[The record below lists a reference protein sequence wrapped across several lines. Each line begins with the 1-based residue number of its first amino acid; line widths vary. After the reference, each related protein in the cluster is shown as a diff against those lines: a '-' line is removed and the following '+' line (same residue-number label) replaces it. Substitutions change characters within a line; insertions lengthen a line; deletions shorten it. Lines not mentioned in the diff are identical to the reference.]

1 MFLKSKRKPHQKAE
15 KYSPSQECPS
25 GLVPIPLLL
34 IVLGLMWEAISGVFG
49 SCSLRSLR
57 LCATQQPS
65 LVSGSLGGPR
75 RPFLFAVLTIR
86 GDYFFNNVLCSL
98 KI

>member
-15 KYSPSQECPS
+15 KYSPSLKNVPPDLSPS
-25 GLVPIPLLL
+25 PC
-34 IVLGLMWEAISGVFG
+34 
-49 SCSLRSLR
+49 CSLFWASCGKRFLGSLVAAASV

-86 GDYFFNNVLCSL
+86 GDYFLIMSFAP
-98 KI
+98 